1 MPSYLSVVEVIYNPM
16 IVSIFINPTA
26 PPTCSSYDF
35 LTETGGQQK
44 PRAKLGAPWKLF
56 CSMVIMLPILYNAL
70 RERDDAFIALVPLG
84 HPASAWPKEFGLA
97 MRGVLAVL
105 AVLARVSR

>member
-1 MPSYLSVVEVIYNPM
+1 
-16 IVSIFINPTA
+16 
-26 PPTCSSYDF
+26 
-35 LTETGGQQK
+35 
-44 PRAKLGAPWKLF
+44 
-56 CSMVIMLPILYNAL
+56 MVIMLPILYNAL

-105 AVLARVSR
+105 AVLARVSRQ